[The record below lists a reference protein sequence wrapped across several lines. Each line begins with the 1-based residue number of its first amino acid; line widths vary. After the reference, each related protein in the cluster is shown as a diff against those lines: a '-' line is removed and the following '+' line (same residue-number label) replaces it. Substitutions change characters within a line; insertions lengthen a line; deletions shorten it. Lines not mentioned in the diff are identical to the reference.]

1 MAFDTT
7 RLVNQV
13 VLKGA
18 LPDGRFTDNEI
29 LDLAYDSLLGEILPI
44 VMAARQ
50 DYYVVS
56 SDTAVGT
63 TASFPVP
70 YRAQNGVLREVKLVR
85 GTQVIDLDRI
95 KLDDVDSSVTG
106 LPNSFYIEG
115 NDVVL
120 YPAPSADNGDILRLY
135 YWIRPSRLVTV
146 AECGIITAIV
156 GNIITATTPATWTTT
171 NTFDLVQG
179 RAHFDILG
187 TDLAATSVSSS
198 SITLTATVPTR
209 LVVGDYI
216 CLSQETCFPQL
227 PPEGHIALV
236 QCAVTAALEAMG
248 DPAAA
253 ASAQKAAM
261 LKESFTTVI
270 KIRVEGAQI
279 LGKRLL

>member
-7 RLVNQV
+7 RLVSQV
-13 VLKGA
+13 VIKGA

-56 SDTAVGT
+56 SDTTVGT
-63 TASFPVP
+63 SSTFPVP

-85 GTQVIDLDRI
+85 GTEIIDLDRI

-106 LPNSFYIEG
+106 LPNSFYLQG
-115 NDVVL
+115 NSVVL
-120 YPAPSADNGDILRLY
+120 YPAPASDTGDTLRLF
-135 YWIRPSRLVTV
+135 YWVRPSRLVTV
-146 AECGIITAIV
+146 AECGVITAIV
-156 GNIITATTPATWTTT
+156 GNIVTATTPATWTTT

-209 LVVGDYI
+209 LAVGDYI
-216 CLSQETCFPQL
+216 CLSQETCLPQL

-236 QCAVTAALEAMG
+236 QCAVTSALEAMG
-248 DPAAA
+248 DPAAT
-253 ASAQKAAM
+253 ASAQKAGM
-261 LKESFTTVI
+261 LKDGFTSVVKT
-270 KIRVEGAQI
+270 RVEGAVT